1 MRPTLIL
8 NFAAAPTSST
18 VLRNS
23 LADSQRIRTPR
34 GNWIDSLR
42 VYCRGGHGG
51 NGYKPKGGVGGKGG
65 DVVFR
70 VQPEKESKRPKTA
83 VPNLNALFK
92 TAFKG
97 DSKKQRVTGGDGGHS
112 AQHFIMGEPGTDKVL
127 DVPPGVILQTD
138 EGKIIA
144 ELNEEGASVTVAK
157 GGEGGGPNNAWIG
170 SKGSASHVRLD
181 LRLIADVG
189 LVGFPNAGKSTLL
202 KAISRAKPKIAN
214 YPFTTIRPNLG
225 HLLFP
230 DDREIVMADLP
241 GLIEGAHYNVGMGH
255 KFLKHVERTK
265 MIMFVIDVQGFQL
278 NPNSP
283 RRTPF
288 ETITL
293 LNRELELYRSELVE
307 KPALCLINKM
317 DTDGA
322 EEKLDELTEFLGNK
336 YEEAVCELDEEL
348 RPKRRIVFDE
358 VIPMSAKF
366 SRPSVISV
374 KDKIRD
380 WLDRHHDLEHF
391 DLRQRP
397 QIGGELA
404 RLNVDSGPRLV

>member
-1 MRPTLIL
+1 MRL
-8 NFAAAPTSST
+8 AAAPTSST
-18 VLRNS
+18 VVLNS
-23 LADSQRIRTPR
+23 MADTHRIRTPR

-51 NGYKPKGGVGGKGG
+51 NGYKPRGGVGGKGG

-70 VQPEKESKRPKTA
+70 VQTEKARNNPKAT
-83 VPNLNALFK
+83 VPNLSALFK
-92 TAFKG
+92 NVFKS
-97 DSKKQRVTGGDGGHS
+97 DPKKQRVIGGNGGHS
-112 AQHFIMGEPGTDKVL
+112 AQDFIIGEPGTDTVL
-127 DVPPGVILQTD
+127 DVPPGIILQTD

-144 ELNEEGASVTVAK
+144 ELNEMGTSVTVAK

-170 SKGSASHVRLD
+170 SKGASSHVRLD
-181 LRLIADVG
+181 LKLIADVG

-202 KAISRAKPKIAN
+202 KAISRARPKIAN

-225 HLLFP
+225 HLSFP

-278 NPNSP
+278 NPNSQ

-288 ETITL
+288 ETVTL
-293 LNRELELYRSELVE
+293 LNRELELYRSDLVE
-307 KPALCLINKM
+307 KPALCLVNKM
-317 DTDGA
+317 DTEGA
-322 EEKLDELTEFLGNK
+322 EEKL
-336 YEEAVCELDEEL
+336 EEL
-348 RPKRRIVFDE
+348 KELLGKGYDEGVSLMDEDSRPRRRITFDE

-366 SRPSVISV
+366 SLPSVMTV
-374 KDKIRD
+374 KDKVRD
-380 WLDRHHDLEHF
+380 WLDRHHDRDHF
-391 DLRQRP
+391 DQGQRP
-397 QIGGELA
+397 QIGGKLA